1 VKNFNKD
8 FYENNYFSNGAP
20 VPYGLKS
27 GEITIYP
34 VLVKDAL
41 VYDYAKTILMI
52 DKNKINDVNILQMSD
67 LEYLLNLCMQ
77 EEDIYSQFALI
88 MYLCLHE
95 EYVSIKDE
103 KGNLLRDNG
112 KPVIAICDKEKRLKA
127 KITPKEFNIIKK
139 IILFQNDKDYDDTE
153 YSADMQEQINLWIE
167 VQNRR
172 SSSNHQP
179 TMEEK
184 KALLMSKNGMTE
196 DKVNNLRL
204 RLFEQMV
211 QSVIDTDQYIGEM
224 IIKGSYK
231 YDVKDNIEYPIY
243 REKKS
248 IFERAFVDRDKLSS
262 KLGDSAKIG

>member
-1 VKNFNKD
+1 
-8 FYENNYFSNGAP
+8 
-20 VPYGLKS
+20 
-27 GEITIYP
+27 
-34 VLVKDAL
+34 
-41 VYDYAKTILMI
+41 
-52 DKNKINDVNILQMSD
+52 
-67 LEYLLNLCMQ
+67 
-77 EEDIYSQFALI
+77 
-88 MYLCLHE
+88 
-95 EYVSIKDE
+95 
-103 KGNLLRDNG
+103 LLRDNG

-248 IFERAFVDRDKLSS
+248 I
-262 KLGDSAKIG
+262 

>member
-1 VKNFNKD
+1 
-8 FYENNYFSNGAP
+8 
-20 VPYGLKS
+20 
-27 GEITIYP
+27 
-34 VLVKDAL
+34 
-41 VYDYAKTILMI
+41 
-52 DKNKINDVNILQMSD
+52 
-67 LEYLLNLCMQ
+67 
-77 EEDIYSQFALI
+77 
-88 MYLCLHE
+88 
-95 EYVSIKDE
+95 
-103 KGNLLRDNG
+103 
-112 KPVIAICDKEKRLKA
+112 
-127 KITPKEFNIIKK
+127 
-139 IILFQNDKDYDDTE
+139 
-153 YSADMQEQINLWIE
+153 
-167 VQNRR
+167 
-172 SSSNHQP
+172 
-179 TMEEK
+179 MEEK